1 MIKTG
6 KELAAACEKVAKD
19 YKTLYVMGCFGAPMN
34 AKNKARYTTNT
45 SYNKDATRT
54 AMINAASAD
63 TFGFDCVCLIKGLL
77 WVWCGDPSQVYGGA
91 AYKSNGVP
99 DISDSGMIA
108 ACSDVSTDFSNIE
121 VGEMVWMKG
130 HCGVYIGNGLAVEC
144 TPKWENKVQITA
156 CNCSKAGY
164 NRRDWTKHGK
174 LPYVEYTAEQQTVI
188 DTDTEEG
195 FEMKLNTIKKGSTGG
210 QVSAMQA
217 MLVGFGYDLG
227 KTGVDGDFGEATE
240 TALKKYQSQHNLEVD
255 GVCGPNTWTSLFSG
269 TKAVEP
275 APAPV
280 EPEKEWVPNVGD
292 IVYFKGG
299 LQYSQS
305 NGTAGSQKEA
315 GQAKITKVYNGKHPY
330 HLVRTGKTGPYGWVD
345 RNTFTKV

>member
-1 MIKTG
+1 
-6 KELAAACEKVAKD
+6 
-19 YKTLYVMGCFGAPMN
+19 
-34 AKNKARYTTNT
+34 
-45 SYNKDATRT
+45 
-54 AMINAASAD
+54 MINAATAD

-77 WVWCGDPSQVYGGA
+77 WGWCGDATQVYGGA

-108 ACSDVSTDFSNIE
+108 ACSDVSTDFSRIE

-130 HCGVYIGNGLAVEC
+130 HCGVYVGNGLAVEC

-174 LPYVEYTAEQQTVI
+174 LPYVEYTAEQQTV
-188 DTDTEEG
+188 TDTNKEEG

-210 QVSAMQA
+210 QVAAMQA
-217 MLVGFGYDLG
+217 MLIGFGYSVG
-227 KTGVDGDFGEATE
+227 ETGADGDFGEATE
-240 TALKKYQSQHNLEVD
+240 NALKKYQSQHNLEVD

-269 TKAVEP
+269 DKVA
-275 APAPV
+275 
-280 EPEKEWVPNVGD
+280 EPEKEWIPAVGD
-292 IVYFKGG
+292 IVWFNGG
-299 LQYSQS
+299 LQYSSS
-305 NGTAGSQKEA
+305 NGTTGSQKGA

-345 RNTFTKV
+345 AGTFTKV